1 MTKDTAWRK
10 ATLKSMLKMFTDGDN
25 TKLWVEARIS
35 DLGGGYG
42 VATSEIK
49 TVVSEITHC
58 LDELDEWAKDRP
70 AGLGNPASEI
80 DGHDKRVVRPT
91 PKGVTLTIGAWNFPI
106 NLQWVPVVDCIAA
119 GNCCFLSK

>member
-1 MTKDTAWRK
+1 
-10 ATLKSMLKMFTDGDN
+10 MFTDGDN

-80 DGHDKRVVRPT
+80 DGK
-91 PKGVTLTIGAWNFPI
+91 A
-106 NLQWVPVVDCIAA
+106 
-119 GNCCFLSK
+119 